1 MIRTRS
7 SARALAPCAVLSLV
21 ALASSACQSPPASP
35 VPPEPRQIRQALL
48 DELRPVTLKNCTL
61 KRFGSAN
68 DGGYLMCEN
77 LIAGFESAYSYGID
91 IEDNW
96 GCEVS
101 REFAVRVHQYDC
113 FTPHR
118 PRCDGAPP
126 VFHNECIGAE
136 TESVDSRPFDTLT
149 NQIAKNGDGGKR
161 LIVKMDVE
169 GAEWDSLLATP
180 DAVLSRI
187 DQMPMELH
195 GVNEPRFLELVRKL
209 KRTFYLV
216 SLHFNNHACAA
227 DADPLPAWAYQVL
240 FVNKRLGVPEPSLPA
255 RVPGSA
261 PDAPD
266 DPAAP
271 DCQLQTS
278 VTRRQPLLTERPRKR
293 YPKPKLLY

>member
-1 MIRTRS
+1 MHLMTTPVVKEGRERGEKLLLR
-7 SARALAPCAVLSLV
+7 RALALASCVILSLV
-21 ALASSACQSPPASP
+21 ALASSAFRSPPARQISP
-35 VPPEPRQIRQALL
+35 ADQRQIRRALL
-48 DELRPVTLKNCTL
+48 EELRPVTLKNCTL

-77 LIAGFESAYSYGID
+77 LIAGLASAYSYGIAT
-91 IEDNW
+91 EDNW

-101 REFAVRVHQYDC
+101 RKFAVPVHQYDC

-118 PRCDGAPP
+118 PTCDGGRP
-126 VFHNECIGAE
+126 VFHDECIGPK

-149 NQIAKNGDGGKR
+149 NQISKNGDRNKR

-180 DAVLSRI
+180 DAVLDRI

-195 GVNEPRFLELVRKL
+195 GVNESRFLELVRKL

-216 SLHFNNHACAA
+216 SLHFNNHACSA

-240 FVNKRLGVPEPSLPA
+240 FVNKKLGVPDPSLPA

-261 PDAPD
+261 TDAPD
-266 DPAAP
+266 NPAVP
-271 DCQLQTS
+271 DCQLPGTGP
-278 VTRRQPLLTERPRKR
+278 RRR
-293 YPKPKLLY
+293 